1 MHMAE
6 VQYIYKAYIFGV
18 ILDAMVQYEYTSN
31 VAGCELHLEEEVGDY
46 LGCLHRRI
54 IWLVQ
59 EGVCFW
65 QSSLLL
71 PCFLLFFASFSRSR
85 STGLQGRILMQLK
98 HVRKLAQVIFSGL
111 FLPLSLLKNGKAP
124 LLCEL

>member
-1 MHMAE
+1 MAE
-6 VQYIYKAYIFGV
+6 VQYIYKAYIFRV
-18 ILDAMVQYEYTSN
+18 ILDAVVQYEYTSK
-31 VAGCELHLEEEVGDY
+31 VAGCELHREEEVGGY

-71 PCFLLFFASFSRSR
+71 PCFLLFLASFSRSW

-98 HVRKLAQVIFSGL
+98 HVRKLAQVICSGVF

-124 LLCEL
+124 LL